1 MKRLLE
7 TLYILTQDSYVYH
20 RNENICISIGGTEK
34 ASIPISQIHSIVF
47 FGKNTASTSLFG
59 FCGSNDVTIT
69 FLDQFGNFEG
79 RLCGKVSGNVLLRK
93 RQYDQLNDQG
103 MMNNTVQNI
112 LYAKLLNSKLLMMRY
127 ARNSRT
133 EEGKQALV
141 QSASSLAD
149 LSKELEKAISID
161 SMRGI
166 EGPAANIYFSQFDHM
181 LGDNIEFTFK
191 ERSRR
196 PPKNEVNAV
205 LSFLYTQ
212 LTHDVVAGLEAVGL
226 DPAVGYL
233 HTLRPG
239 RPSFALDIMEEFRAP
254 LCDRLAITLFNRK
267 QLASKHFIVQGE
279 GMNLN
284 DKGRSLVL
292 SAWRSRKLE
301 EITHPFL
308 NEKIPIGL
316 IPYTQAM
323 LFARVLR
330 GDLDQ
335 YPPFIW
341 R

>member
-1 MKRLLE
+1 MKKLLE
-7 TLYILTQDSYVYH
+7 TLYILTPDSYVYH
-20 RNENICISIGGTEK
+20 RNDNICVAIGGSEK
-34 ASIPISQIHSIVF
+34 ASIPMSQIHSIVF

-59 FCGSNDVTIT
+59 FCGSHDVTIS

-93 RQYDQLNDQG
+93 SQYELLNDEQEKTI
-103 MMNNTVQNI
+103 TVRNI
-112 LYAKLLNSKLLMMRY
+112 LYAKLLNSKQLLMRY
-127 ARNSRT
+127 ARNNTT
-133 EEGKQALV
+133 EEGKLLLSK
-141 QSASSLAD
+141 SASSLAAFAED
-149 LSKELEKAISID
+149 LERSISID
-161 SMRGI
+161 EMRGV
-166 EGPAANIYFSQFDHM
+166 EGAAASTYFSQFDRM
-181 LGDNIEFTFK
+181 LGNNVEFVFK

-205 LSFLYTQ
+205 LSFLYIQ
-212 LTHDVVAGLEAVGL
+212 LTHDVVAALETVGL

-239 RPSFALDIMEEFRAP
+239 RPSFALDIMEEFRSP

-267 QLASKHFIVQGE
+267 QLASKHFEAEGE
-279 GMNLN
+279 GIYLN
-284 DKGRSLVL
+284 EKGRREVL

-301 EITHPFL
+301 QITHPFL
-308 NEKIPIGL
+308 AEKIPIGL

-323 LFARVLR
+323 LFARYLR